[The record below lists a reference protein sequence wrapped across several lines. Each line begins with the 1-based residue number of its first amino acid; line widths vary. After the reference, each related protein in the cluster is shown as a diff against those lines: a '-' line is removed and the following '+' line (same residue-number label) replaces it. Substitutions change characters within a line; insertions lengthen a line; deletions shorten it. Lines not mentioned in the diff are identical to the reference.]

1 MTLHT
6 MLSELH
12 YRDQI
17 QEAVQKEINRLGD
30 TVEVLAD
37 KTKRIRERISS
48 FSCVIRF
55 RLSV

>member
-37 KTKRIRERISS
+37 KAYQGED
-48 FSCVIRF
+48 SCVIRF

>member
-37 KTKRIRERISS
+37 KA
-48 FSCVIRF
+48 
-55 RLSV
+55 